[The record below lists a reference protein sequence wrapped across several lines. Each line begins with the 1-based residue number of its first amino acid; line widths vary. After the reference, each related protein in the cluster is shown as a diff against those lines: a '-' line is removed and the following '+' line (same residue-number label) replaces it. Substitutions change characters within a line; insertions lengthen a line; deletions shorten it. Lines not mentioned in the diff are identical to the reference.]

1 MIVCLYDCMIAVC
14 VSRNEAMLDT
24 EGEFDLDETMDM
36 ARQVEEFLR
45 QPMETQWSGQQS

>member
-1 MIVCLYDCMIAVC
+1 
-14 VSRNEAMLDT
+14 MLDT
-24 EGEFDLDETMDM
+24 EGEFDLEETMDM